1 MKSLNMEYVNSL
13 KTYLLLHVMKKNH
26 VHEEKNPSM
35 IKTIRVR
42 ALTHIVENI
51 VLFFHLNDMVHC
63 TGFTFKIVTK
73 KYNK

>member
-13 KTYLLLHVMKKNH
+13 KTYLLLHVIKKKH
-26 VHEEKNPSM
+26 VHEKKPTK

-63 TGFTFKIVTK
+63 TGFTFKIVTR

>member
-1 MKSLNMEYVNSL
+1 
-13 KTYLLLHVMKKNH
+13 MKK
-26 VHEEKNPSM
+26 KPTK

-51 VLFFHLNDMVHC
+51 VLFFQLNDMVHC
-63 TGFTFKIVTK
+63 TGFTFKIVTR

>member
-1 MKSLNMEYVNSL
+1 
-13 KTYLLLHVMKKNH
+13 MKK
-26 VHEEKNPSM
+26 KPTK

-63 TGFTFKIVTK
+63 TGFTFKIVTR